1 MKYPIADQEKFAFL
15 KDKTILF
22 DMQKTFY
29 SNNLKR
35 FL

>member
-22 DMQKTFY
+22 DMQKLP
-29 SNNLKR
+29 NWLIGNI
-35 FL
+35 

>member
-22 DMQKTFY
+22 DMQK
-29 SNNLKR
+29 NILH
-35 FL
+35 